1 VKKLYQLRS
10 PLLSNVNN
18 GENLLG
24 RNLFTKQYKNFT
36 RIIVLCIDR
45 DNDIGSKGG
54 METPIVGR
62 DSCINAGIRLAI
74 EDPEDSDANAVFAA
88 IKTYEDLLKRGYE
101 VEVAIVAGRY
111 NRGIEG
117 DEKIGAE
124 IQLLVNTFKAD
135 ASVIVSDGE
144 DDETVVPV
152 IQSLI
157 PIISIQRVVIK
168 HSRSVEY
175 SYAVFGKYIKML
187 VYDPRYSKFFLGVP
201 GALLVASGIATI
213 LGLTKEAIALVLSIL
228 GSAFIIRAFDIDKS
242 IGSLGKPN
250 PTSFIK
256 IFSLVAGLLIIVV
269 SIVNGL
275 SQIPQEIITNDMTNW
290 EIVTNKQIVGS
301 FIRGTILLMWIGLG
315 TILTGTLLGNWF
327 RGSIKTMSDILRLV
341 ILILLYY
348 PILQFS
354 SVLTEGTSPF
364 NLISSLLIGLAITL
378 VAATFLYQYYKNR
391 KGGESLK

>member
-1 VKKLYQLRS
+1 M
-10 PLLSNVNN
+10 SNANN
-18 GENLLG
+18 GENLFG
-24 RNLFTKQYKNFT
+24 RDLFTKVNKKFN

-45 DNDIGSKGG
+45 DDDIGAKGG
-54 METPIVGR
+54 IETPVVGR

-74 EDPEDSDANAVFAA
+74 EDPEDSDANAIFAA
-88 IKTYEDLLKRGYE
+88 VKNYEDLLKRGYE

-117 DEKIGAE
+117 DEKIGSE
-124 IQLLVNTFKAD
+124 IQFLVKRFNID

-152 IQSLI
+152 IQSLV
-157 PIISIQRVVIK
+157 PIISVQRVVIK

-201 GALLVASGIATI
+201 GALLVASGISTI
-213 LGLTKEAIALVLSIL
+213 FGLTREAIALVLSIL

-242 IGSLGKPN
+242 IGTLGKPT
-250 PTSFIK
+250 PTSFIR

-269 SIVNGL
+269 SLVNGL
-275 SQIPQEIITNDMTNW
+275 SHIPQEIVTEELTNW
-290 EIVTNKQIVGS
+290 EIITNKQIVGS
-301 FIRGTILLMWIGLG
+301 FLRGTILLMWIGIG

-348 PILQFS
+348 PILQFT

-364 NLISSLLIGLAITL
+364 NLISSLLIGLAVTL
-378 VAATFLYQYYKNR
+378 VAATFLYQYYRNR
-391 KGGESLK
+391 KGEESLK